1 VRDGDAIAAFQRGD
15 LERARRLA
23 QEGLAAEPQAAKL
36 QHLMGL
42 IQCRM
47 GELESGIEWLRRASA
62 AEPDDVPYRV
72 MLARA
77 LIDSGRPQEALEV
90 SQPPSGTSP
99 AELALWH
106 ARAEAATAAE
116 QADVAAEAWHVMCS
130 TRSGDWRAWANLGDA
145 LARLEKWPEAASALR
160 YARNLNPG

>member
-1 VRDGDAIAAFQRGD
+1 MEVRDDEAIAAFQRGD
-15 LERARRLA
+15 LERARQLA
-23 QEGLAAEPQAAKL
+23 QEGLAAEPRTPAL

-42 IQCRM
+42 IQCRA
-47 GELESGIEWLRRASA
+47 GELDSGVEWLRRASD
-62 AEPDDVPYRV
+62 AEPDNVPYRV

-77 LIDSGRPQEALEV
+77 LIDSGRAAEALEV
-90 SQPPSGTSP
+90 AQPPNGTTP

-106 ARAEAATAAE
+106 ARAEAATATE

-145 LARLEKWPEAASALR
+145 L
-160 YARNLNPG
+160 